1 MKITMTIR
9 EWKQLMKD
17 ENRIMRQYFE
27 VGAKNGEYVA
37 LSQKGEVFAYDLK
50 RKTYVYYPLNESS
63 EIVTFDVEALELRDD
78 LTRAN
83 LFKEIEKIIDTSK
96 CLKYL

>member
-17 ENRIMRQYFE
+17 DNNTMRTYFE
-27 VGAKNGEYVA
+27 VGTRSGEYVS

-50 RKTYVYYPLNESS
+50 RKTYVYYPLDENS

-78 LTRAN
+78 LTRAS
-83 LFKEIEKIIDTSK
+83 LFKEIEKIVDTSK

>member
-1 MKITMTIR
+1 
-9 EWKQLMKD
+9 MKD
-17 ENRIMRQYFE
+17 ESNTMRTYFE
-27 VGAKNGEYVA
+27 VGERNGEYVS
-37 LSQKGEVFAYDLK
+37 LSQKGEVFAYDLL
-50 RKTYVYYPLNESS
+50 RKTYVYYPLDENS

-83 LFKEIEKIIDTSK
+83 LFKEIEKIVDTSK

>member
-9 EWKQLMKD
+9 EWKELMKD
-17 ENRIMRQYFE
+17 DNNTIQTYFE
-27 VGAKNGEYVA
+27 VATRNGEYVS
-37 LSQKGEVFAYDLK
+37 LSQKGEVFAYDLSK
-50 RKTYVYYPLNESS
+50 KTYVYFSLDDNAEL
-63 EIVTFDVEALELRDD
+63 VTFNVEVLELRDD

-83 LFKEIEKIIDTSK
+83 IFKEIEKIVDTSK

>member
-9 EWKQLMKD
+9 EWKELMKD
-17 ENRIMRQYFE
+17 DNNTIRTYFE
-27 VGAKNGEYVA
+27 VGTRNGEYVS
-37 LSQKGEVFAYDLK
+37 LSQKGEVFAYDLAQ
-50 RKTYVYYPLNESS
+50 KTYVYYLLDENS
-63 EIVTFDVEALELRDD
+63 EIVTFNVEVLELRDD

-83 LFKEIEKIIDTSK
+83 LFKEIEKIVDTSK